1 MSTVCAE
8 SKKRM
13 YGIAT
18 ALLAMQ
24 LLHRLGESATARD
37 THPSPVERI
46 NEFLE
51 QARVPDD
58 DSICGYIATVL
69 QFQLAQYGLRLS
81 LDGES
86 IRDILSAFLVAF
98 ARDS

>member
-1 MSTVCAE
+1 MSTARAE

-24 LLHRLGESATARD
+24 LSHRPGESATARV

-46 NEFLE
+46 NEFLKH
-51 QARVPDD
+51 A
-58 DSICGYIATVL
+58 
-69 QFQLAQYGLRLS
+69 
-81 LDGES
+81 
-86 IRDILSAFLVAF
+86 
-98 ARDS
+98 